1 MESEKL
7 KKNSVRLDWRNW
19 CELKVLHIYVLIWML
34 VLRLCSG
41 GQKEVR
47 ILRGRGR
54 DFAERSLE
62 TLQLLV
68 PSIE

>member
-41 GQKEVR
+41 GRKRYGNSGGGE
-47 ILRGRGR
+47 
-54 DFAERSLE
+54 EE
-62 TLQLLV
+62 TLLKGVWRHYSCLSH
-68 PSIE
+68 P

>member
-41 GQKEVR
+41 GRKR
-47 ILRGRGR
+47 YGNSGG
-54 DFAERSLE
+54 ERKRLC
-62 TLQLLV
+62 
-68 PSIE
+68 